1 MTDPNPTIKTTLRIP
16 GNWAHPGEL
25 VERMSDGY
33 QLSPES
39 LVMPDGTDIELVPM
53 PPDDQ
58 FAAIFASSCRQPATP
73 DEVAV
78 VNGYTV
84 NVRLTGPGGSLSAA
98 HSMMQAGAAIVLAGG
113 AGVFIDNC
121 GLAHGGRDW
130 LKMTDDG
137 SSDALS
143 FAFVSI
149 IRGKTEIWTM
159 GTHVLGQP
167 EVMMKRPNADDE
179 GDVIIDV
186 IRYMCASD
194 KPIADGDFLADEIS
208 LRFRAVTAAGDKFE
222 SDSPMYNPF
231 GRLKLIPIKE
241 IAEGN

>member
-1 MTDPNPTIKTTLRIP
+1 MTAPDASIEITIRIP
-16 GNWAHPGEL
+16 GKWAHPGEL
-25 VERMSDGY
+25 IERLPEGF
-33 QLSPES
+33 QLNPES
-39 LVMPDGTDIELVPM
+39 LVMPDGTDIEMVPM

-58 FAAIFASSCRQPATP
+58 FAGIFASSCRQPATP
-73 DEVAV
+73 DEIAV

-84 NVRLTGPGGSLSAA
+84 NLGLTGPGGSLAAA
-98 HSMMQAGAAIVLAGG
+98 HAMMQTGAAIIHAGG

-130 LKMTDDG
+130 LAMTDDG
-137 SSDALS
+137 GSDALS

-159 GTHVLGQP
+159 GLHVLGQP
-167 EVMMKRPNADDE
+167 DVMMKRPETDSE

-194 KPIADGDFLADEIS
+194 KPIADGHFVADESS
-208 LRFRAVTAAGDKFE
+208 LRFRAGTAPGDEFE
-222 SDSPMYNPF
+222 TSSPMHNPF
-231 GRLKLIPIKE
+231 GRLKLIPLKD